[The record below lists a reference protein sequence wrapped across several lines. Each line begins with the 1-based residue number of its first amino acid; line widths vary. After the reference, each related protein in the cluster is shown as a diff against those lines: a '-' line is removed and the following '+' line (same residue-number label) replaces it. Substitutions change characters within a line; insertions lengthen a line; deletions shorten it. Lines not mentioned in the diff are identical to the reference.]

1 MGVNH
6 LQDLIGNTSLVSLD
20 RLSSGSTSQIYA
32 KLEMQNPSGS
42 SMDRVV
48 RNMLICSERR
58 GEITPGDTL
67 IEATSGST
75 GIALAMAATRRGYRV
90 LLVITEDLPKE
101 MRTTMTALGAELIPT
116 TDNSDIE
123 RARKLASEL
132 ENQGV
137 GILLDQFSN
146 PDNPDAHYKSTG
158 PEIWNDSKGEITHFV
173 SCMGTTGTIVGI
185 GRYLKEKNPS
195 IQVIGVRPI
204 PGSRI
209 LGLNNWSSECL
220 PNFYDPSF
228 VDDIMEITPE
238 LACETVRRL
247 IQQEGLFAGISSGAS
262 VAAALR
268 LCRRLDGAVVAT
280 IIADR
285 GDRYLST
292 GIFD

>member
-1 MGVNH
+1 
-6 LQDLIGNTSLVSLD
+6 
-20 RLSSGSTSQIYA
+20 
-32 KLEMQNPSGS
+32 
-42 SMDRVV
+42 
-48 RNMLICSERR
+48 MLICSERR

-173 SCMGTTGTIVGI
+173 SCMGTTGHLNVCQIFMT
-185 GRYLKEKNPS
+185 
-195 IQVIGVRPI
+195 QVLWMT
-204 PGSRI
+204 S
-209 LGLNNWSSECL
+209 WK
-220 PNFYDPSF
+220 
-228 VDDIMEITPE
+228 
-238 LACETVRRL
+238 
-247 IQQEGLFAGISSGAS
+247 
-262 VAAALR
+262 
-268 LCRRLDGAVVAT
+268 
-280 IIADR
+280 
-285 GDRYLST
+285 
-292 GIFD
+292 